1 MSRQTPSLSFE
12 VFPPNPEVGN
22 DKIISALQNMQ
33 DLAPHF
39 ISVTA
44 SNNKFNIKE
53 TTVRLADYIQN
64 DLNIKTIAHLPA
76 IYLTKDKVAET
87 IADLDKVGVQK
98 ILALRGDIIPGVE
111 PQKDFRYATDLIEF
125 IKEQAPHFDIIGAC
139 YPEGHPDS
147 PNQISD
153 IQNLKKKVDAGCS
166 SLVTQLFFDNERFYD
181 FQDKCTLAGI
191 DVPIHAGIMPI
202 LNRNQALRLL
212 KTCEN
217 IHLPRKFKAILD
229 KYEHDPESLRAA
241 GLAYAVDQIVDLVT
255 QDVAGVHL
263 YTMNN
268 AETAQYIHQA
278 THALFNHQPVK

>member
-64 DLNIKTIAHLPA
+64 DLKIKTIAHLPA

-229 KYEHDPESLRAA
+229 KYENDPESLRAA

>member
-12 VFPPNPEVGN
+12 VFPPNPAVGN
-22 DKIISALQNMQ
+22 DKIIAALKDMQ

-64 DLNIKTIAHLPA
+64 DLEIPTIAHLPA

-229 KYEHDPESLRAA
+229 KYENDPESLRAA

-268 AETAQYIHQA
+268 ADTAQYIHQA
-278 THALFNHQPVK
+278 THALFNHQP

>member
-229 KYEHDPESLRAA
+229 KYENDPESLKAA

>member
-1 MSRQTPSLSFE
+1 MVRRHTPSLSFE
-12 VFPPNPEVGN
+12 VFPPNPAVGN
-22 DKIISALQNMQ
+22 DKIFQALREMQ

-44 SNNKFNIKE
+44 SNNKFDIEE
-53 TTVRLADYIQN
+53 TTVRLTEFIAN
-64 DLNIKTIAHLPA
+64 DLKIPTIAHLPA
-76 IYLTKDKVAET
+76 VYLTKDMVSN
-87 IADLDKVGVQK
+87 ILQSLDRVGVHQ
-98 ILALRGDIIPGVE
+98 ILALRGDIFPDVA
-111 PQKDFRYATDLIEF
+111 PKDDFTYATDLIEY
-125 IKEQAPHFDIIGAC
+125 IKTEAPHFNIIGAC

-229 KYEHDPESLRAA
+229 KYENDPESLRAA

-268 AETAQYIHQA
+268 ADTAQYIHQA
-278 THALFNHQPVK
+278 THALFNHQS

>member
-76 IYLTKDKVAET
+76 IYLTKEKVAET
-87 IADLDKVGVQK
+87 IRDLDKVGVQK

-229 KYEHDPESLRAA
+229 KYENDPESLRAA

>member
-22 DKIISALQNMQ
+22 DKIIAALKDMQ
-33 DLAPHF
+33 GLAPHF

-64 DLNIKTIAHLPA
+64 DLEIPTIAHLPA

-125 IKEQAPHFDIIGAC
+125 IKEQAPHFDIVGAC

-147 PNQISD
+147 PNQILD
-153 IQNLKKKVDAGCS
+153 IQNLKRKVDAGCS

-229 KYEHDPESLRAA
+229 KYENDPESLRAA

-268 AETAQYIHQA
+268 ADTAQYIHQA
-278 THALFNHQPVK
+278 THALFNHQP

>member
-229 KYEHDPESLRAA
+229 KYENDPESLRAA

-268 AETAQYIHQA
+268 ADTAQYIHQA
-278 THALFNHQPVK
+278 THALFNHQSLG

>member
-44 SNNKFNIKE
+44 RNNKFNIKE

-229 KYEHDPESLRAA
+229 KYENDPESLRAA

-268 AETAQYIHQA
+268 ADTAQYIHQA
-278 THALFNHQPVK
+278 THALFNHQP

>member
-22 DKIISALQNMQ
+22 DKIIVALKDMQ
-33 DLAPHF
+33 GLAPHF

-125 IKEQAPHFDIIGAC
+125 INEQAPHFDIVGAC
-139 YPEGHPDS
+139 YQEGHPDS

-229 KYEHDPESLRAA
+229 KYENDPESLRAA

-268 AETAQYIHQA
+268 ADTAQYIHQA
-278 THALFNHQPVK
+278 THALFNHQP